1 MNTIIIKSFKDIFSS
16 AVLLFIF
23 KVGMISTV
31 ITWGLIWLLGDILKG
46 FIINYLGWIPWEW
59 AQTTGASIAI
69 VAVGYMLFILTLSV
83 VTSFM
88 IEPLLIMLAQ
98 KHYPYAK
105 VVNSSSVMKST
116 ILSIRSGLSFFFLF
130 LFLLPLMFIPLI
142 GAIWMLWLWSIPIK
156 DSSIYDIQSLFMPQE
171 QKIEVKNATVL
182 AMVAAIFNYIPIL
195 NIFTPVFAEIIFL
208 HTIIDKENK

>member
-156 DSSIYDIQSLFMPQE
+156 DSSIYDIQSLFVPQE

>member
-156 DSSIYDIQSLFMPQE
+156 DSSIYDIQSLFVPQG